1 MQSPDVEDR
10 RPLEDPDASMNPLL
24 NQRGGDDVLASDTA
38 APSSDPGQGWYT
50 SMTLGLALGVA
61 PDSPTPLQFILM
73 FYILHNYIG
82 AGSPPL
88 VRTSAVLRDRPA
100 GLSLSESSIP
110 SREETRADAHRSSP
124 EALLPTITF
133 CGKQGL
139 SFMDAERPRVPGSDS
154 GRLGVV
160 DISLK
165 AMVALSGVAGQHLR
179 KIGTHVVGF
188 EGRLRGTTVHTLAL
202 VYVTYSHFVQRIWK
216 DSATDSESDIAPS
229 LNAATARHAAQ
240 ARSSTAT
247 CGLPSSDLPH
257 AVHGAA
263 ASVPSIRTQTLRR
276 WRPQLRGVALPHLL
290 GTAGGQSCDLA
301 SGLLARSP
309 VAAACWVPV
318 IAPEWFPALCRWML
332 GRSILTRELLCVG
345 ATNDTNGH
353 WVPKDVAVAVSQLS
367 AVIAMVPE
375 GSAPELAVPAQSWA
389 YRQARLTRDARV
401 RPGGLCARKPRA
413 VLDLP
418 RIRIGLCTS
427 VLPAYSG
434 FKLQPLE

>member
-1 MQSPDVEDR
+1 
-10 RPLEDPDASMNPLL
+10 
-24 NQRGGDDVLASDTA
+24 
-38 APSSDPGQGWYT
+38 
-50 SMTLGLALGVA
+50 MTLGLALGVA

-88 VRTSAVLRDRPA
+88 FRTSAVIRDRPA

-110 SREETRADAHRSSP
+110 SREETRADAHRSSS

-179 KIGTHVVGF
+179 KI
-188 EGRLRGTTVHTLAL
+188 VHTLAL

-247 CGLPSSDLPH
+247 CGLPSSDLPL

-263 ASVPSIRTQTLRR
+263 S
-276 WRPQLRGVALPHLL
+276 RPF
-290 GTAGGQSCDLA
+290 
-301 SGLLARSP
+301 
-309 VAAACWVPV
+309 
-318 IAPEWFPALCRWML
+318 E
-332 GRSILTRELLCVG
+332 
-345 ATNDTNGH
+345 
-353 WVPKDVAVAVSQLS
+353 
-367 AVIAMVPE
+367 
-375 GSAPELAVPAQSWA
+375 
-389 YRQARLTRDARV
+389 
-401 RPGGLCARKPRA
+401 RKPYGAGVLNFGASRFRICSEPPAGRA
-413 VLDLP
+413 V
-418 RIRIGLCTS
+418 TS
-427 VLPAYSG
+427 HRA
-434 FKLQPLE
+434 F